1 MGQGEHIRW
10 GASQDF
16 LEGDDR
22 LIQLSGALELEGI
35 LEIGR

>member
-1 MGQGEHIRW
+1 MVRANTFEG
-10 GASQDF
+10 SVPDF

-22 LIQLSGALELEGI
+22 SIQLSGALELEGI